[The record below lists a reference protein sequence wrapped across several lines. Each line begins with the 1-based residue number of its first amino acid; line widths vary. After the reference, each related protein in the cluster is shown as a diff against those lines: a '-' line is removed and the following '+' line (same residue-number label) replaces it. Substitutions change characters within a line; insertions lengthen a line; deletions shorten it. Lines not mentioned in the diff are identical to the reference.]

1 MRLAHQLLGISGWAV
16 LSSSIR
22 SGSWPRRVPGVWVRR
37 NAEDLVPGM
46 ACAVRRGARDLTV
59 ASTVECLQV
68 GPGGYDPRPADAEGP
83 EVAFRK
89 ARSARA
95 LRREVRRRPPSA
107 LAEAEAPWGESPAW
121 LRVLAIV
128 ESAASA
134 DAPVLLLGESGTGKE
149 LLARLL
155 HRRSAR
161 ASGPFVLV
169 NCAAVPLER
178 WESEFFGHRKGS
190 FPGAPANRAGRFQ
203 LADGGTLLLDEVA
216 AMPAANQAKLL
227 HVTEGGEFEPLGDD
241 RPRRVDV
248 RIVAS
253 SNSDLQ
259 REVAEGR
266 FRADLYHR
274 LNVVRIAVPPLR
286 ERAEDIDLLTR
297 RFAEE
302 IAARLGRATPAIDSE
317 TLARLRAYS
326 WPGNVRELKNVIA
339 CALILDAEGGLEA
352 LDFAS
357 AGAPALSAPGLDGD
371 LNLRG
376 ALGRLERDLLLE
388 ALRRAGGVRKEA
400 ARLLGIDLRNL
411 AYDLRKQVPLFIR
424 KARPPASA
432 AGTEP

>member
-1 MRLAHQLLGISGWAV
+1 
-16 LSSSIR
+16 
-22 SGSWPRRVPGVWVRR
+22 
-37 NAEDLVPGM
+37 M
-46 ACAVRRGARDLTV
+46 AFAGRGGAGDLTG
-59 ASTVECLQV
+59 ASPAEGLQARPGEYGPRTADPE
-68 GPGGYDPRPADAEGP
+68 GPG
-83 EVAFRK
+83 VAFRT
-89 ARSARA
+89 AWSARTR
-95 LRREVRRRPPSA
+95 RREVGFLRSA
-107 LAEAEAPWGESPAW
+107 VAEAEAPWGDSPAW
-121 LRVLAIV
+121 RRVVALV
-128 ESAASA
+128 ESAATA

-190 FPGAPANRAGRFQ
+190 FPGTPTDRAGRFQ
-203 LADGGTLLLDEVA
+203 LADRGTLLLDEVA

-227 HVTEGGEFEPLGDD
+227 HVIESGEFEPLGDD
-241 RPRRVDV
+241 RPRSVDV

-253 SNSDLQ
+253 TNSDLQ
-259 REVAEGR
+259 KEVAEGR

-286 ERAEDIDLLTR
+286 DRPEDIDLLTR

-302 IAARLGRATPAIDSE
+302 IAARLGKATPAIGPA
-317 TLARLRAYS
+317 TFARLRAYT
-326 WPGNVRELKNVIA
+326 WPGNVRELKNVIER
-339 CALILDAEGGLEA
+339 ALILDAEGGLDA
-352 LDFAS
+352 VDLVS
-357 AGAPALSAPGLDGD
+357 AEAPAPLGLDGD

-400 ARLLGIDLRNL
+400 ARLLGIDRRNL
-411 AYDLRKQVPLFIR
+411 AYYLRKQVPLFIG
-424 KARPPASA
+424 KTRPRATSGRA
-432 AGTEP
+432 EP